1 MLCTQILKYEE
12 VEVPVSSTSEVP
24 EAATKMDIKLML
36 IVLQAL
42 ARVLLEMGAQDSE
55 EIYVHMDTDAKGIVL
70 NLTTLR

>member
-55 EIYVHMDTDAKGIVL
+55 EISVHMDTDAKGIVL